1 MYLEEKGT
9 RPLHLVSIVNILHF
23 YHCQKLGWQ
32 WGEVGADLDFAFD
45 FLELVPGQLWVS
57 GPRQVPPSCWGTVS
71 SSVSQGDKTQTF
83 LSSFQL
89 WPSYITQQSSLLTYR
104 ITSICKVT
112 GSHDRLMYCQ
122 CRGLEKAKAPNST
135 APACLENAM
144 DGGAWW
150 AAVHGVAKSRT

>member
-1 MYLEEKGT
+1 MCQASLLAQSVKYLPAVQETWVRSLGQEDPLEEERAT
-9 RPLHLVSIVNILHF
+9 HSSILAWKF
-23 YHCQKLGWQ
+23 PWA
-32 WGEVGADLDFAFD
+32 E
-45 FLELVPGQLWVS
+45 EPGRLQ
-57 GPRQVPPSCWGTVS
+57 PWGTVS

-104 ITSICKVT
+104 ITSVCKVT